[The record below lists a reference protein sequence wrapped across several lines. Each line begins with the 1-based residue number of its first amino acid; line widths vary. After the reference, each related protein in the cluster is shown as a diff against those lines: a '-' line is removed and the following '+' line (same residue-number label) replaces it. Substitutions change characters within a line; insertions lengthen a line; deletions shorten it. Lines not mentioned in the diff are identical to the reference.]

1 MSGYGDLR
9 MKMGEGKRKKLGIFS
24 SMFLLLPTKDWQF
37 CVLCSDL
44 HIVVSVVGVVGENI
58 HNKK

>member
-1 MSGYGDLR
+1 